1 MISQDKQLHFL
12 LIPLMSQ
19 SHIIPLT
26 DFAKLLAQHGINVSI
41 ITTPLNA
48 QRYKSLITQSLKFNL
63 KIQLIPL
70 HFPCEELGLP
80 KGCEN
85 MDSLPSTNLYKEF
98 FLACETLKKPL
109 EKIIQKLETKPSCI
123 VSTGG
128 LSWTQEIADKFKIP
142 RYVFQTISCFALL
155 CSQEIETR
163 NSQLPNETTTK
174 QSDDVQSVVHQIK
187 WSQNLARGT
196 LINTFDELE
205 PFYVD
210 EYKKIMKNVFC
221 VGPVSLC
228 NKKVDEII
236 NRGNEGSV
244 DNEHSYLTWLNSM
257 KPKSVVYVSF
267 GSLCH
272 MSFLQIKEIGL
283 GLESSNVPFVWIIRG
298 LNVSSEVKKWL
309 SDENFEEKVKGRG
322 IIIKGW
328 APQLMILSHPSVGG
342 FLTHCGWNSTLEG
355 ITCGVPMITF
365 PMFADQ
371 FYNEKLI
378 VDVLKIGIRVGIEEK
393 NKVLVKKEEV
403 KKAINQL
410 MNEGFESKERRKR
423 TKELAIMSKEAMQ
436 ESGSSYL
443 NIKLL
448 IQDVMQL
455 VNN

>member
-1 MISQDKQLHFL
+1 MISKDKQLHFL

-26 DFAKLLAQHGINVSI
+26 DFAKLLAQYGINVSI

-48 QRYKSLITQSLKFNL
+48 QRYKSLITQSLNFNL
-63 KIQLIPL
+63 KIQLISL
-70 HFPCEELGLP
+70 QFPCEELGLP

-98 FLACETLKKPL
+98 FLACETLKQPL
-109 EKIIQKLETKPSCI
+109 EEIIQKMETKPSCI
-123 VSTGG
+123 ISTGG
-128 LSWTQEIADKFKIP
+128 LYWTQEIADKFKIP

-155 CSQEIETR
+155 CSQETGTR
-163 NSQLPNETTTK
+163 NSELPNETTTK

-187 WSQNLARGT
+187 WSQNLAR
-196 LINTFDELE
+196 
-205 PFYVD
+205 
-210 EYKKIMKNVFC
+210 
-221 VGPVSLC
+221 VSLC
-228 NKKVDEII
+228 NKKMDEIMHRSNESSI
-236 NRGNEGSV
+236 NK
-244 DNEHSYLTWLNSM
+244 EHSYLTWLNSM
-257 KPKSVVYVSF
+257 KPKSVFYVSF

-283 GLESSNVPFVWIIRG
+283 GLESSNVPFIWIIRG
-298 LNVSSEVKKWL
+298 LNVSSEVEKWL

-328 APQLMILSHPSVGG
+328 APQLMILSHPSIGG

-355 ITCGVPMITF
+355 ITYGVPMITF

-378 VDVLKIGIRVGIEEK
+378 VNVLQIGIRVGIEEK

-410 MNEGFESKERRKR
+410 MNEGLESEERRKR
-423 TKELAIMSKEAMQ
+423 AKELAIMSKEAMK
-436 ESGSSYL
+436 ERGSSYL
-443 NIKLL
+443 NIMLL

>member
-1 MISQDKQLHFL
+1 M
-12 LIPLMSQ
+12 
-19 SHIIPLT
+19 
-26 DFAKLLAQHGINVSI
+26 
-41 ITTPLNA
+41 
-48 QRYKSLITQSLKFNL
+48 
-63 KIQLIPL
+63 
-70 HFPCEELGLP
+70 
-80 KGCEN
+80 
-85 MDSLPSTNLYKEF
+85 
-98 FLACETLKKPL
+98 
-109 EKIIQKLETKPSCI
+109 ETKPSCI
-123 VSTGG
+123 ISTGG
-128 LSWTQEIADKFKIP
+128 LYWTQEIADKFKIP

-155 CSQEIETR
+155 CSQEIEIR
-163 NSQLPNETTTK
+163 NSQLPNVATTK

-196 LINTFDELE
+196 LINTFNELE

-228 NKKVDEII
+228 NKKIDEIV
-236 NRGNEGSV
+236 NRGNEGSI
-244 DNEHSYLTWLNSM
+244 DNEYSYLTWLNTM

-272 MSFLQIKEIGL
+272 ISFLQIKEIGL
-283 GLESSNVPFVWIIRG
+283 GLESSNVPFIWIIRG
-298 LNVSSEVKKWL
+298 LNVSSEVEKWL

-328 APQLMILSHPSVGG
+328 APQLMILSHTSIGG

-371 FYNEKLI
+371 YYNEKLI
-378 VDVLKIGIRVGIEEK
+378 VDFLKIGIRVATEEK
-393 NKVLVKKEEV
+393 NRVLEKKEEV
-403 KKAINQL
+403 EKAINQL
-410 MNEGFESKERRKR
+410 MDEGLESEERRKKA
-423 TKELAIMSKEAMQ
+423 KELAIMSKEAMQ

-443 NIKLL
+443 NIKSL
-448 IQDVMQL
+448 IQDVMLL

>member
-1 MISQDKQLHFL
+1 MITDIDVVTSAQEAQTEMCQAWANGQGPPFSIHGFPEFTSISTTT
-12 LIPLMSQ
+12 IPVSLSDQSYPPGLSLYPNCMTRAGISIARSQ
-19 SHIIPLT
+19 S
-26 DFAKLLAQHGINVSI
+26 
-41 ITTPLNA
+41 
-48 QRYKSLITQSLKFNL
+48 
-63 KIQLIPL
+63 
-70 HFPCEELGLP
+70 
-80 KGCEN
+80 
-85 MDSLPSTNLYKEF
+85 
-98 FLACETLKKPL
+98 
-109 EKIIQKLETKPSCI
+109 
-123 VSTGG
+123 G

-187 WSQNLARGT
+187 WSQNLAR
-196 LINTFDELE
+196 
-205 PFYVD
+205 
-210 EYKKIMKNVFC
+210 
-221 VGPVSLC
+221 VSLC

>member
-1 MISQDKQLHFL
+1 M
-12 LIPLMSQ
+12 
-19 SHIIPLT
+19 
-26 DFAKLLAQHGINVSI
+26 
-41 ITTPLNA
+41 
-48 QRYKSLITQSLKFNL
+48 
-63 KIQLIPL
+63 
-70 HFPCEELGLP
+70 
-80 KGCEN
+80 
-85 MDSLPSTNLYKEF
+85 
-98 FLACETLKKPL
+98 
-109 EKIIQKLETKPSCI
+109 ETKPSCI
-123 VSTGG
+123 ISTGG
-128 LSWTQEIADKFKIP
+128 LYWTQEIADKFKIP

-155 CSQEIETR
+155 CSQETGTR
-163 NSQLPNETTTK
+163 NSELPNETTTK

-205 PFYVD
+205 PLYID

-221 VGPVSLC
+221 IGPVSLC
-228 NKKVDEII
+228 NKKMDEIMHRSNESSI
-236 NRGNEGSV
+236 NK
-244 DNEHSYLTWLNSM
+244 EHSYLTWLNSM
-257 KPKSVVYVSF
+257 KPKSVFYVSF

-283 GLESSNVPFVWIIRG
+283 GLESSNVPFIWIIRG
-298 LNVSSEVKKWL
+298 LNVSSEVEKWL

-328 APQLMILSHPSVGG
+328 APQLMILSHPSIGG

-355 ITCGVPMITF
+355 ITYGVPMITF

-378 VDVLKIGIRVGIEEK
+378 VNVLQIGIRVGIEEK

-410 MNEGFESKERRKR
+410 MNEGLESEERRKR
-423 TKELAIMSKEAMQ
+423 AKELAIMSKEAMK
-436 ESGSSYL
+436 ERGSSYL
-443 NIKLL
+443 NIMLL